1 MMNIKSNVF
10 LHPMCHSHYYY
21 FLMDV
26 ENQDEQETVGV
37 NFVPLFL
44 LKAIELVMFA
54 ITAST
59 LKYPGRS

>member
-1 MMNIKSNVF
+1 MSSFILCVTHITIIS
-10 LHPMCHSHYYY
+10 
-21 FLMDV
+21 LMDV